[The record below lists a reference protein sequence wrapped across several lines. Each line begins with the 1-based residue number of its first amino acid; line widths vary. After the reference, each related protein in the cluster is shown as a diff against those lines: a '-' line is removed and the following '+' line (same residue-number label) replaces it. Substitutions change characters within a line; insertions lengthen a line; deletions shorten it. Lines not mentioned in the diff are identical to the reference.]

1 MQMNKDIYTVCDVC
15 FHGCRLKD
23 GQIGLCRAR
32 SVMNGKTY
40 SISEGDLT
48 SVALDPIE
56 KKPLKRFH
64 PGTMILSVGSFGC
77 NMRCPFCQNHEI
89 SMADKKSVFT
99 TGYIYPEKLCDL
111 ALSYREKNNIGI
123 AFTYNEP
130 LLYPE
135 YIISTA
141 KLLHQNGLFCVL
153 VTNGC
158 ATGKTFDEI
167 LPYID
172 AMNIDLKTF
181 DSEKYSKVLGGDLET
196 VKRNISAAAGK
207 CHIEL
212 TTLIVPGISDDMGEL
227 EREAEWIAS
236 LCESSDTDI
245 PLHLSRYFPRYRY
258 TAPPTPVETVHAA
271 ADIASKYLKYVYVG
285 NC

>member
-1 MQMNKDIYTVCDVC
+1 MYTVCDVC
-15 FHGCRLKD
+15 FHGCRLKE

-64 PGTMILSVGSFGC
+64 PGSMILSVGSFGC

-89 SMADKKSVFT
+89 SMADKASVRT
-99 TGYIYPEKLCDL
+99 TGYISPERLCEL
-111 ALSYREKNNIGI
+111 AVSYRGKNNIGI

-135 YIISTA
+135 YIIRTA
-141 KLLHQNGLFCVL
+141 ELLHENGMYCVL
-153 VTNGC
+153 VTNGS
-158 ATGKTFDEI
+158 ATEKTFDEI
-167 LPYID
+167 LPYTD
-172 AMNIDLKTF
+172 AMNIDLMTF
-181 DSEKYSKVLGGDLET
+181 DAGKYSKLLGGDLET

-258 TAPPTPVETVHAA
+258 TAPPTPVETVYAA

>member
-1 MQMNKDIYTVCDVC
+1 MNNDIYTVCDVC

-32 SVMNGKTY
+32 SAMNGKTF
-40 SISEGDLT
+40 SISAGYFT
-48 SVALDPIE
+48 SAALDPIE
-56 KKPLKRFH
+56 KKPLKIFH
-64 PGTMILSVGSFGC
+64 PGSMILSVGSFGC

-89 SMADKKSVFT
+89 SMADKASVRRA
-99 TGYIYPEKLCDL
+99 GYISPERLCEL
-111 ALSYREKNNIGI
+111 ALSYRGKNNIGI

-135 YIISTA
+135 YIIQTA
-141 KLLHQNGLFCVL
+141 ELLHRNGLFCVL

-158 ATGKTFDEI
+158 ASGKIFDEI
-167 LPYID
+167 LPHTD
-172 AMNIDLKTF
+172 AMNIDLKTYNA
-181 DSEKYSKVLGGDLET
+181 EKYRKLLGGDLDT

-227 EREAEWIAS
+227 EREVEWIAS
-236 LCESSDTDI
+236 LCESKNTDI
-245 PLHLSRYFPRYRY
+245 PLHLSRYFPRYKY
-258 TAPPTPVETVHAA
+258 TAAPTPVETVYAA